1 MLRKY
6 KKYLMLLIGLV
17 VIIAIFLFGA
27 TSGYFY
33 FKKSNPQTNQTIIEG
48 KDTYTAFLLET
59 YDKIKENYWDTLS
72 EAELNNYF
80 KLGSE
85 KLVGGSYTLK
95 PNSKKGLEKMLN
107 KILADLNQ
115 EQKKEFSVALANI
128 VLQNLQP
135 IGRSGLY
142 TTQDE
147 QALKNR
153 VENIHPESD
162 LYADL
167 GLGENASQQEI
178 EKAYQEK
185 IALLEKNQSPEA
197 QIELKKTKYAYQVL
211 SDPKKKQRYDQTG
224 AEPTVFG
231 KLVRPNIFY
240 LHIQKFS
247 PVSFEEFQNETKK
260 VDNIEGLDTLILDLR
275 GNVGGSIDILPY
287 FLGPFIGYDQY
298 AYELLHQG
306 ERTPFKTKVGWL
318 NSLVRY
324 KKVVILIDSQ
334 TQSTAE
340 LMASVLKRYN
350 VGVLVGERTK
360 GWGTIERVF
369 ELKNQISPDE
379 KYSIFLVHTLT
390 LRDDNKPI
398 EGNGIEPVIS
408 INSSNWKKQLLA
420 YFNHQELVKAV
431 EEIWH
436 KDPNSFY

>member
-6 KKYLMLLIGLV
+6 KKYLIFLIGL
-17 VIIAIFLFGA
+17 IIIVAIFSFGA

-33 FKKSNPQTNQTIIEG
+33 FKKSNPQTNQIIEE
-48 KDTYTAFLLET
+48 KNTYTAFLLEI

-72 EAELNNYF
+72 QAELNNYF

-85 KLVGGSYTLK
+85 KLVGGSHTPE
-95 PNSKKGLEKMLN
+95 PNNREGLEKMLN

-115 EQKKEFSVALANI
+115 EQKKEFSVTLANI

-153 VENIHPESD
+153 VENINPESD
-162 LYADL
+162 LYANL
-167 GLGENASQQEI
+167 GLGKNASQQEI

-185 IALLEKNQSPEA
+185 IALLEKNQSPETQA
-197 QIELKKTKYAYQVL
+197 ELEKTKYAYQVL
-211 SDPKKKQRYDQTG
+211 SDSKKKQRYDQTG

-231 KLVRPNIFY
+231 KLVRPNILY

-247 PVSFEEFQNETKK
+247 PVSFEEFQNEVNK

-275 GNVGGSIDILPY
+275 DNVGGSIDILPY

-298 AYELLHQG
+298 AYEFLHQG

-324 KKVVILIDSQ
+324 KKVVILIDNQS
-334 TQSTAE
+334 QSTAE
-340 LMASVLKRYN
+340 LMASVLKKYN

-369 ELKNQISPDE
+369 ELENQISPGE

-390 LRDDNKPI
+390 LRDDNQPI
-398 EGNGIEPVIS
+398 ESNGIEPAIS
-408 INSSNWKKQLLA
+408 INSPDWKKQLLA
-420 YFNHQELVKAV
+420 YFNHQELVKAI

-436 KDPNSFY
+436 QDPNSFY

>member
-6 KKYLMLLIGLV
+6 KKYLIFLIGL
-17 VIIAIFLFGA
+17 IIIVAIFSFGA

-33 FKKSNPQTNQTIIEG
+33 FKKSNPQTNQIIEE
-48 KDTYTAFLLET
+48 KNTYTAFLLEI

-72 EAELNNYF
+72 QAELNNYF

-85 KLVGGSYTLK
+85 KLVGGSHTPE
-95 PNSKKGLEKMLN
+95 PNNREGLEKMLN

-115 EQKKEFSVALANI
+115 EQKKEFSVTLANI

-153 VENIHPESD
+153 VENINPESD
-162 LYADL
+162 LYANL
-167 GLGENASQQEI
+167 GLGKNASQQEI

-185 IALLEKNQSPEA
+185 IALLEKNQSPETQA
-197 QIELKKTKYAYQVL
+197 ELEKTKYAYQVL
-211 SDPKKKQRYDQTG
+211 SDSKKKQRYDQTG

-231 KLVRPNIFY
+231 KLVRPNILY

-247 PVSFEEFQNETKK
+247 PVSFEEFQNEVNK

-275 GNVGGSIDILPY
+275 DNVGGSIDILPY

-298 AYELLHQG
+298 AYEFLHQG

-324 KKVVILIDSQ
+324 KKVVILIDNQS
-334 TQSTAE
+334 QSTAE
-340 LMASVLKRYN
+340 LMASVLKKYN

-360 GWGTIERVF
+360 EPRVG
-369 ELKNQISPDE
+369 ELLKESLN
-379 KYSIFLVHTLT
+379 
-390 LRDDNKPI
+390 
-398 EGNGIEPVIS
+398 
-408 INSSNWKKQLLA
+408 
-420 YFNHQELVKAV
+420 
-431 EEIWH
+431 
-436 KDPNSFY
+436 